1 MTLQSMT
8 GFARTAGQDD
18 LFAWTWEARSVNARG
33 LDVRCRVPNGYE
45 AVERAIRTAAAKMFQ
60 RGNITVGV
68 SLERVDQAS
77 TRFRINRDLLDQVQA
92 LRAELGDAVADTPP
106 TVEGLLSIRGM
117 LEPVDTT
124 EDEGKRTARET
135 AMIASGQD
143 MLTALAAARAGEGQ
157 RLDDIMVGHL
167 DILASL
173 TQEAAEAAATQPE
186 AIRQRLATLVGE
198 LLGAEPKLPEER
210 LAQEAAVLVGKADIR
225 EELDR
230 LAVHVAAVRELLDDG
245 EAVGRRLDFLCQ
257 ELNREANTLC
267 SKSADVELTR
277 IGLAMKATIEQFR
290 EQVQNVE

>member
-45 AVERAIRTAAAKMFQ
+45 AVEHAVRATAAKMFE
-60 RGNITVGV
+60 RGNITLGV
-68 SLERVDQAS
+68 SLERVDQTS
-77 TRFRINRDLLDQVQA
+77 TNYRINRDLLDQVRA
-92 LRAELGDAVADTPP
+92 LRTELGDAIADTPP
-106 TVEGLLSIRGM
+106 TIEGLLSIRGM
-117 LEPVDTT
+117 LEPVDAT
-124 EDEGKRTARET
+124 EEEDKRSAREA
-135 AMIASGQD
+135 AMIASGQE
-143 MLTALAAARAGEGQ
+143 MLAALVTARGGEGQ
-157 RLDDIMVGHL
+157 RLDDVMTGHL
-167 DILASL
+167 EVLADL
-173 TQEAAEAAATQPE
+173 TQAATDAAATQPE
-186 AIRQRLATLVGE
+186 AIRERLAALVAE
-198 LLGAEPKLPEER
+198 LLGAEPKLSEER

-230 LAVHVAAVRELLDDG
+230 LTVHIAAVRELLDDG
-245 EAVGRRLDFLCQ
+245 KAVGRRLDFLCQ

>member
-8 GFARTAGQDD
+8 GFTRTAGQDN

-45 AVERAIRTAAAKMFQ
+45 AVEQAVRAAAAKLFQ
-60 RGNITVGV
+60 RGNITIDVSMKRVG
-68 SLERVDQAS
+68 QAS
-77 TRFRINRDLLDQVQA
+77 TRFQINRDLLDQVRA
-92 LRAELGDAVADTPP
+92 LRAQLGDTIADTPP
-106 TVEGLLSIRGM
+106 TIEGLLSIRGM
-117 LEPVDTT
+117 LEPVDST
-124 EDEGKRTARET
+124 EDEDNRGARET
-135 AMIASGQD
+135 AMIASGHD
-143 MLTALAAARAGEGQ
+143 MLMALVAARTGEGQ
-157 RLDDIMVGHL
+157 RLDEIMMGHL
-167 DILASL
+167 GVLASL
-173 TQEAAEAAATQPE
+173 TQEAADAAATQPE
-186 AIRQRLATLVGE
+186 AIRARLAVLVQE

-230 LAVHVAAVRELLDDG
+230 LDVHVAAVRELLEDG
-245 EAVGRRLDFLCQ
+245 QAVGRRLDFLCQ

-267 SKSADVELTR
+267 SKSADVDLTR